1 MCQALTV
8 VFIATSTIL
17 AVFVIEKS
25 RLVRL
30 QQKQIATLKGLLKR
44 AKAAAPHL
52 YKDVAA

>member
-8 VFIATSTIL
+8 VFIATSIIL
-17 AVFVIEKS
+17 AVFVIERS